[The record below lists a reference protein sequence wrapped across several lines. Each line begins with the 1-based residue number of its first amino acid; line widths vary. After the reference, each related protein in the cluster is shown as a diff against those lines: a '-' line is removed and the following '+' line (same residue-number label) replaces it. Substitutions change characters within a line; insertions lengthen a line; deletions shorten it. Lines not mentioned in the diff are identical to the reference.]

1 MLRGPLSAML
11 GPLALAPAPALVLGL
26 VPELALEVVMVAA
39 VLVALGPGLEQ
50 GQAAVQ
56 QEVVEQ
62 RQASCTHGGL
72 GAS

>member
-1 MLRGPLSAML
+1 MLRGPLLVML
-11 GPLALAPAPALVLGL
+11 GPLALAPALVLGLGL

-39 VLVALGPGLEQ
+39 VLVALEPGLEQ

-62 RQASCTHGGL
+62 QQASCTHDVL